1 MGNFSLGEA
10 VLGTAMDLAG
20 LRKGMGQAEGE
31 SKSLWSKIG
40 SIGEKAL
47 GVLTGNLATKGFD
60 ALLGAVQSVGDTLLN
75 EAPRVEGLR
84 TSFDNLAES
93 AGFSGEAVMDS
104 LRAAAKGMVTDVSL
118 MESFNK
124 SMLLVGEGM
133 ADKLPKLLEIAQAS
147 AAATGEDVGFMLDSL
162 VTGIGRG
169 SPMILDNLGLT
180 INLSEAYEGYAK
192 TLGISADEMTKAQQQ
207 MALLNAVEASGD
219 EFIRRLGDNT
229 GGTAQ
234 TMAQFKTTIENLK
247 MGLATGLLPALTAIV
262 TPLANLAAKHLP
274 ALIPLV
280 EKFGAVF
287 GAFIAVVLSG
297 SDPLTSFASMLAM
310 LGVPSE
316 VVNGFREIAT
326 IINRIGEAFTYLIQ
340 RVSGWGLESL
350 FVTFEDGS
358 SILQGFFEKL
368 GLSEST
374 SQFLANMVQQVASLF
389 TGTLIPAV
397 QQVITWLK
405 EFATTIG
412 VFVQE
417 HGPAIIGAITAI
429 GAILAGAA
437 IATTIA
443 SVVAAIA
450 ALFNPITLIIGA
462 AALLGAAWVG
472 NWGGIR
478 DIVIPIVQQL
488 ATWFT
493 GTLIP
498 AVQQLAAWFTGTLVP
513 AVQQVASWFQTVL
526 FPALQQVWAFVQN
539 NQLPLFMALAD
550 LLKTTLTVAV
560 TALAGIWQNVLL
572 PALKEAGKWIGD
584 TFGPILKTF
593 VEWLGKVT
601 GGAEG
606 ISSAFEKVLGWVQNL
621 TEKLKTIELPKWMT
635 PGSPTPWELG
645 LRGVAEALNEVNN
658 AQLPQLG
665 AGMGGLPTPALAG
678 AGAMAGGGGI
688 SINFN
693 GNMTLDNPQRVRDL
707 AEEISRVLGE
717 QLQSRRL

>member
-1 MGNFSLGEA
+1 MANFSLGEA
-10 VLGTAMDLAG
+10 VLGTVMDLAG

-31 SKSLWSKIG
+31 SKSLWGKIG
-40 SIGEKAL
+40 AIGEKAL
-47 GVLTGNLATKGFD
+47 GTLTGNIATKGFD

-75 EAPRVEGLR
+75 EAPRVEQLR
-84 TSFDNLAES
+84 ASFDNLSTS
-93 AGFSGEAVMDS
+93 AGLSGDEIMASMREAS
-104 LRAAAKGMVTDVSL
+104 KGMVTDVSL

-133 ADKLPKLLEIAQAS
+133 ATKLPKLMEIAQAS
-147 AAATGEDVGFMLDSL
+147 AAATGQDVGFLLDSL

-180 INLSEAYEGYAK
+180 INLAEAYEGYAK
-192 TLGISADEMTKAQQQ
+192 TLGVTADELTKAQQQ
-207 MALLNAVEASGD
+207 EALLNAVMASGD
-219 EFIRRLGDNT
+219 EFIQRLGDNT

-234 TMAQFKTTIENLK
+234 TLAQFKTTIENLK

-262 TPLANLAAKHLP
+262 TPLADLAMEHLP
-274 ALIPLV
+274 KLIPLA
-280 EKFGAVF
+280 ERFGEVF
-287 GAFIAVVLSG
+287 GAFIKVVLSG
-297 SDPLTSFASMLAM
+297 SNPLTSFVSMLAM
-310 LGVPSE
+310 LGVPP
-316 VVNGFREIAT
+316 EI
-326 IINRIGEAFTYLIQ
+326 
-340 RVSGWGLESL
+340 VSGIKA
-350 FVTFEDGS
+350 VT
-358 SILQGFFEKL
+358 
-368 GLSEST
+368 
-374 SQFLANMVQQVASLF
+374 V
-389 TGTLIPAV
+389 
-397 QQVITWLK
+397 
-405 EFATTIG
+405 
-412 VFVQE
+412 
-417 HGPAIIGAITAI
+417 
-429 GAILAGAA
+429 
-437 IATTIA
+437 
-443 SVVAAIA
+443 AIA
-450 ALFNPITLIIGA
+450 AVSAFVTGS
-462 AALLGAAWVG
+462 
-472 NWGGIR
+472 
-478 DIVIPIVQQL
+478 VIPAVQQL

-493 GTLIP
+493 TS
-498 AVQQLAAWFTGTLVP
+498 VVP

-526 FPALQQVWAFVQN
+526 FPALEQVWAFVQN

-550 LLKTTLTVAV
+550 LLKTTLTLAV

-572 PALKEAGKWIGD
+572 PALQKAGAWISD
-584 TFGPILKTF
+584 TFGPVLETF
-593 VEWLGKVT
+593 VGWLGKVT

-606 ISSAFEKVLGWVQNL
+606 ISSAFEKVIGWVQSL

-645 LRGVAEALNEVNN
+645 LRGIADALNEVSG

>member
-47 GVLTGNLATKGFD
+47 SVLTGNLATKGFD

-207 MALLNAVEASGD
+207 MALLNTVEASGD

-374 SQFLANMVQQVASLF
+374 SQFLANMVQQVASL
-389 TGTLIPAV
+389 
-397 QQVITWLK
+397 
-405 EFATTIG
+405 
-412 VFVQE
+412 
-417 HGPAIIGAITAI
+417 
-429 GAILAGAA
+429 
-437 IATTIA
+437 
-443 SVVAAIA
+443 
-450 ALFNPITLIIGA
+450 
-462 AALLGAAWVG
+462 
-472 NWGGIR
+472 
-478 DIVIPIVQQL
+478 
-488 ATWFT
+488 FT